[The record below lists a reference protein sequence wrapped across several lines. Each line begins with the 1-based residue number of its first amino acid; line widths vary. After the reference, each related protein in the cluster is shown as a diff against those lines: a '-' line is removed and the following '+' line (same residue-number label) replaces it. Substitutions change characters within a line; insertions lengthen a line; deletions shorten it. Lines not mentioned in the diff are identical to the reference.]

1 MARHKFKSHNAMDS
15 RDEKDW
21 LMSYADVVTLLLTFF
36 ILMIAVSSV
45 DAIKVENLKKG
56 LAESVSKKE
65 FTSNDFSQVQD
76 SLLDVLEKL
85 ETRDTVEVVLT
96 PTGVNLEF
104 SNVTL
109 YDSGSADFKLDAI
122 PILDSVIQVLDGYAD
137 KNFLVE
143 VSGHTDDV
151 LINTQ
156 KFPSNWELSAAR
168 ATNIVR
174 YFIHKGIPSSS
185 LKASGYADSRPKSG
199 AHHGLDFTAEQRA
212 ENRRV
217 VIEIT
222 K

>member
-1 MARHKFKSHNAMDS
+1 MTRHKFKAHNAMDA

-36 ILMIAVSSV
+36 ILMITVSSV
-45 DAIKVENLKKG
+45 DEVKVEKLKKG
-56 LAESVSKKE
+56 LAESVSKKQ

-76 SLLDVLEKL
+76 AL
-85 ETRDTVEVVLT
+85 VEVLGDLDTGDNVLVELS

-104 SNVTL
+104 SNVAL
-109 YDSGSADFKLDAI
+109 YDSGSADFKADAI
-122 PILDSVIQVLDGYAD
+122 PILNAVSHVLEGYSD
-137 KNFLVE
+137 RKFLVE
-143 VSGHTDDV
+143 ISGHTDDV
-151 LINTQ
+151 LIHTE

-174 YFIHKGIPSSS
+174 YFIHKGIPSYS
-185 LKASGYADSRPKSG
+185 LKASGYADSRPKSKLEG
-199 AHHGLDFTAEQRA
+199 SGDYTKAQRA
-212 ENRRV
+212 KNRRV

>member
-36 ILMIAVSSV
+36 ILMITVSSV
-45 DAIKVENLKKG
+45 DAVKVENLKKG
-56 LAESVSKKE
+56 LAESVSKKA
-65 FTSNDFSQVQD
+65 FTHNDFSQVRNA
-76 SLLDVLEKL
+76 LLEVLDDL
-85 ETRDTVEVVLT
+85 DTSDTVDVILT
-96 PTGVNLEF
+96 PTGVSLEF

-109 YDSGSADFKLDAI
+109 YDSGSADFKANAIPMLDA
-122 PILDSVIQVLDGYAD
+122 VTHVLESYAD
-137 KNFLVE
+137 RKFLVE

-151 LINTQ
+151 LIRTE

-174 YFIHKGIPSSS
+174 YFIQRGIPSYS
-185 LKASGYADSRPKSG
+185 LKASGYADSRPKNM
-199 AHHGLDFTAEQRA
+199 AHHVSGFSSEQRA

-217 VIEIT
+217 VIEIS